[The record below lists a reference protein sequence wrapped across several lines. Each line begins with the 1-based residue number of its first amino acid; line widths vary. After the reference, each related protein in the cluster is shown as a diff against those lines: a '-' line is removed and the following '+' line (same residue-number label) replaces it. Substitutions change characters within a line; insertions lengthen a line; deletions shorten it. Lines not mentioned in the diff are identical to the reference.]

1 MVKPMLWIVECLFK
15 PHVNECGQVFS
26 PDILIAVVIFLAA
39 LVFFYMGSNSIFAQE
54 DLFELRSEA
63 DEVLHATM
71 NSLVFSQGKPVNWDE
86 DVVQNVS
93 FFGLADERNIVD
105 QNKIVTLIN
114 FLDNN
119 YLYTKERLGI
129 GKFSFK
135 LRVIDF
141 NGSVLYSSTRTFT
154 NTRLEQ
160 GLRRIVSLNGTQVTL
175 EGVVAFER

>member
-1 MVKPMLWIVECLFK
+1 MARMKCCS
-15 PHVNECGQVFS
+15 VNEKGQVFS
-26 PDILIAVVIFLAA
+26 PDILVAVIIFLAA
-39 LVFFYMGSNSIFAQE
+39 LVFFYIGSNSIFAQE
-54 DLFELRSEA
+54 DLFELRSEV
-63 DEVLHATM
+63 DEVLHSTM

-86 DVVQNVS
+86 GPVQNTS

-141 NGSVLYSSTRTFT
+141 NGSILYSSTRTFT